1 MALINTLVVMRKRIS
16 CSYILVVALMCVAV
30 VGCQSGNT
38 TGSATTASTSSDSG
52 HLIIHRTANLAETL
66 IVSID
71 GAKVSELG
79 VGDSYSGSLSPGQHT
94 LSVILEPNQLNLK
107 PTVKHLTV
115 GKGQTF
121 TFTAAWKAEKLVLL

>member
-1 MALINTLVVMRKRIS
+1 MRKLIS
-16 CSYILVVALMCVAV
+16 CSYVLVVALLCAAV

-38 TGSATTASTSSDSG
+38 TSGSATMAAPSSDSG
-52 HLIIHRTANLAETL
+52 RLVIHRAANLAETL

-79 VGDSYSGSLSPGQHT
+79 VGDSYSGSLSPGPHT

-115 GKGQTF
+115 AKGQAF